1 MDVTEFHS
9 SDAVSTLTGDRRID
23 YHPDQHA
30 CSRLLRRR
38 LRATTIVR
46 LRSVRVQRRGDGGR
60 GGERVVPL
68 GRSRTQAIT
77 VSIPAGSVH
86 SGGNGIG
93 AETPVCVLLW
103 SFPSLEVSMHYQKD
117 GEQDP
122 WSILTINSS
131 FESCTITMG
140 FVEFLFSV
148 LNDLELNRGNG
159 TQKHNSEA
167 PVVTRHASSS
177 LYPDD
182 TLVIQDNPRCSSAIP

>member
-1 MDVTEFHS
+1 
-9 SDAVSTLTGDRRID
+9 
-23 YHPDQHA
+23 
-30 CSRLLRRR
+30 
-38 LRATTIVR
+38 
-46 LRSVRVQRRGDGGR
+46 
-60 GGERVVPL
+60 
-68 GRSRTQAIT
+68 
-77 VSIPAGSVH
+77 
-86 SGGNGIG
+86 
-93 AETPVCVLLW
+93 
-103 SFPSLEVSMHYQKD
+103 MHYQKD

>member
-1 MDVTEFHS
+1 MMLSQPSLAIGESITILINTLVRAFSADDSAPPPSYASVPS
-9 SDAVSTLTGDRRID
+9 VCSDAGTADEVENASYHSVALELTFVTQE
-23 YHPDQHA
+23 P
-30 CSRLLRRR
+30 
-38 LRATTIVR
+38 
-46 LRSVRVQRRGDGGR
+46 
-60 GGERVVPL
+60 
-68 GRSRTQAIT
+68 QAIT

>member
-1 MDVTEFHS
+1 MMLSQPSLAIGESITILINTLVRAFSADDSAPPPPSYASVPS
-9 SDAVSTLTGDRRID
+9 VCSDAGTADEVENASYHSVALELTFVTQD
-23 YHPDQHA
+23 P
-30 CSRLLRRR
+30 
-38 LRATTIVR
+38 
-46 LRSVRVQRRGDGGR
+46 
-60 GGERVVPL
+60 
-68 GRSRTQAIT
+68 QAIT

-86 SGGNGIG
+86 SGGNGVG

-148 LNDLELNRGNG
+148 LNDLELNRGSG
-159 TQKHNSEA
+159 TQKHNSET
-167 PVVTRHASSS
+167 PVETRHASSS

-182 TLVIQDNPRCSSAIP
+182 TLVIQDNPRSPSAIP

>member
-1 MDVTEFHS
+1 MLSQPSLAIGESITILINTLVRAFSADDSAPPPPSYASVPS
-9 SDAVSTLTGDRRID
+9 VCSDAGTADEVENASYHSVALELTFVTQE
-23 YHPDQHA
+23 P
-30 CSRLLRRR
+30 
-38 LRATTIVR
+38 
-46 LRSVRVQRRGDGGR
+46 
-60 GGERVVPL
+60 
-68 GRSRTQAIT
+68 QAIT
-77 VSIPAGSVH
+77 VSIPAGNMH
-86 SGGNGIG
+86 SGGNSVG

-103 SFPSLEVSMHYQKD
+103 CFPSLEVSMHYQKD

-148 LNDLELNRGNG
+148 LNDLELNRGSG
-159 TQKHNSEA
+159 TQKHNSET

-182 TLVIQDNPRCSSAIP
+182 TLVIQDNPRCPSAIP